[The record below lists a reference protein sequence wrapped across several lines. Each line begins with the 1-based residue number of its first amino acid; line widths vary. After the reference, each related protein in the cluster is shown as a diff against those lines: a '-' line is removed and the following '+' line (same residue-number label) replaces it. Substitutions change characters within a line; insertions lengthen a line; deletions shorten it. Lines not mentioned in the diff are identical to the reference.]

1 MLLRDSINNFL
12 KDRDLMKIEQLTQ
25 VPIIPVLRKIPYEKS
40 DYIINALLEGGIRSI
55 EITMDTERAAD
66 IINAAHTKYGSD
78 ISIGAG
84 TVLTVEKAKEAIGAG
99 AEFIV
104 APNFDEVIAKYAH
117 EHEHNIFFVPGVFT
131 PSEMVSAIQAGADM
145 VKLFPAS
152 VLGPQFIKDVKGP
165 LSHIPI
171 MCTGGID
178 ISTVK
183 SYLEAGADA
192 VGAGSS
198 LVKKRFIEENDW
210 IGLLQETKEW
220 VASI

>member
-1 MLLRDSINNFL
+1 MEI
-12 KDRDLMKIEQLTQ
+12 KQLTQ

-66 IINAAHTKYGSD
+66 IINATRTKYSSD

-84 TVLTVEKAKEAIGAG
+84 TVLTVEKAKEAIAAG

-104 APNFDEVIAKYAH
+104 APNFDEAIAKYAQ
-117 EHEHNIFFVPGVFT
+117 EQKIFFVPGVFT
-131 PSEMVSAIQAGADM
+131 PSEMVSAIQAGAEM

-165 LSHIPI
+165 LSHIPV

-178 ISTVK
+178 LSTVK
-183 SYLEAGADA
+183 SYLEAGTDA

-198 LVKKRFIEENDW
+198 LVKKKFIEENDW
-210 IGLLQETKEW
+210 VGLKSETKEW
-220 VASI
+220 VQSVPV

>member
-1 MLLRDSINNFL
+1 
-12 KDRDLMKIEQLTQ
+12 MKIEQLTQ

-40 DYIINALLEGGIRSI
+40 DYIINALIEGGIRSI

-66 IINAAHTKYGSD
+66 IIRAARTKYGSD

-84 TVLTVEKAKEAIGAG
+84 TVLTVENAKEAIAAG
-99 AEFIV
+99 ADFLV
-104 APNFDEVIAKYAH
+104 APNFDVAVTKYAQ
-117 EHEHNIFFVPGVFT
+117 EQNIFYVPGVFT
-131 PSEMVSAIQAGADM
+131 PSEMVSAYQDGASM

-152 VLGPQFIKDVKGP
+152 VVQPQFIKDVKGP

-178 ISTVK
+178 LSTAK
-183 SYLEAGADA
+183 SYFEAGADA

-198 LVKKRFIEENDW
+198 LVKKKFIQENDW
-210 IGLLQETKEW
+210 VGLVRETQRWIES
-220 VASI
+220 VPV

>member
-1 MLLRDSINNFL
+1 ME
-12 KDRDLMKIEQLTQ
+12 IEQLTQ

-66 IINAAHTKYGSD
+66 IINAARTKYSSD

-84 TVLTVEKAKEAIGAG
+84 TVLTVEKAKDAIAAG

-104 APNFDEVIAKYAH
+104 APNFDEAVAKYAQ
-117 EHEHNIFFVPGVFT
+117 EQKIFFVPGVFT
-131 PSEMVSAIQAGADM
+131 PSEMVSAIQAGAEM

-165 LSHIPI
+165 LSHIPV

-178 ISTVK
+178 LSTVK
-183 SYLEAGADA
+183 SYFEVGADA

-198 LVKKRFIEENDW
+198 LVKKKFIEENDW
-210 IGLLQETKEW
+210 VGLQSETKEW
-220 VASI
+220 LQCVPV

>member
-1 MLLRDSINNFL
+1 
-12 KDRDLMKIEQLTQ
+12 MKIEQLTQ

-40 DYIINALLEGGIRSI
+40 DYIINALIEGGIRSI

-66 IINAAHTKYGSD
+66 IIRAARTKYGSD

-84 TVLTVEKAKEAIGAG
+84 TVLTVENAKEAIAAG
-99 AEFIV
+99 ADFLV
-104 APNFDEVIAKYAH
+104 APNFDVAVTKYAQ
-117 EHEHNIFFVPGVFT
+117 EQNIFYVPGVFT
-131 PSEMVSAIQAGADM
+131 PSEMVSAYQDGASM

-152 VLGPQFIKDVKGP
+152 VVQPQFIKDVKGP

-178 ISTVK
+178 LSTAK
-183 SYLEAGADA
+183 SYFEAGADA

-198 LVKKRFIEENDW
+198 LVKKKFIEENDW
-210 IGLLQETKEW
+210 VGLVRETQRWIES
-220 VASI
+220 VPV